1 GAKRNGESGGDP
13 HRIEKCA
20 ADEFDAGYVRLRR
33 TDIFLDQRDAVDRI
47 FERRAVDMRGER
59 VDTLEQLHAQS
70 LARAI
75 MLGNE
80 RPAHSLRGRNDL
92 VAADGCDGVR
102 RANAVTAKRGV
113 LRDLADLESQRAA
126 IVDY

>member
-1 GAKRNGESGGDP
+1 
-13 HRIEKCA
+13 
-20 ADEFDAGYVRLRR
+20 
-33 TDIFLDQRDAVDRI
+33 
-47 FERRAVDMRGER
+47 RRAVDMRGER

-126 IVDY
+126 IVDYASAVRLQPGENPGGQLRRVTMAAGVRRRAHPVVEHAPRRTR